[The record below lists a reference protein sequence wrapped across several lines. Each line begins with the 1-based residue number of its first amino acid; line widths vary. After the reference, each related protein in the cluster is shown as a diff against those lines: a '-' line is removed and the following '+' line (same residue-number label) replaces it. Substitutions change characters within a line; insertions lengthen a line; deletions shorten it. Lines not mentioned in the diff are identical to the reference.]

1 MFATKNVSWS
11 NEKEVRII
19 TDKVGN
25 QRFLPFALT
34 GVVFG
39 TNTSEEAKKKIL
51 KALLNLFLLF
61 KSIYSSILINIFY
74 ILNSIL
80 MHYIL

>member
-1 MFATKNVSWS
+1 MFATINVSWS

-51 KALLNLFLLF
+51 KAFEGHHLEVSQLHKLENTYEFFTESLPPLV
-61 KSIYSSILINIFY
+61 
-74 ILNSIL
+74 
-80 MHYIL
+80 